1 MQGVTNHQII
11 YNNNLVNGFA
21 GLGQFGNIY
30 QGQGYD
36 ALTGRWT
43 PETADIATL
52 PRLSSTGNVNNGLL
66 STLYIRSANY
76 MRLKNAEV
84 GYSLPLEWAR
94 KLRLSGIRVF
104 ANGENLYTFYG
115 YKGVDPEVYG
125 LAYPIQRVFNAGI
138 NIKL

>member
-1 MQGVTNHQII
+1 MQGVANRQII
-11 YNNNLVNGFA
+11 YNSNLVNGFA
-21 GLGQFGNIY
+21 GVGPFGNNY
-30 QGQGYD
+30 SGQGYD
-36 ALTGRWT
+36 ALSGRWT
-43 PETADIATL
+43 PETAGTATL
-52 PRLSSTGNVNNGLL
+52 PRLSLGNTNNGML
-66 STLYIRSANY
+66 STLYIRSGNY

-84 GYSLPLEWAR
+84 GYSLPYAWAH

-115 YKGVDPEVYG
+115 YKDADPKVYG